1 MSFPSIK
8 QNVTLIISE
17 HLVLHV
23 FIVLGVNDEARIP
36 LNVMAGQV
44 CVWDL
49 NSGRGIRIPH

>member
-23 FIVLGVNDEARIP
+23 CIVLGVNDEARIP

-44 CVWDL
+44 KEPYL
-49 NSGRGIRIPH
+49 FSLSIHYS